1 MRQRLVRSLL
11 VLTLLSSGTS
21 APFAHVHP
29 PGHDH
34 AAGAGSAGSEIS
46 AGEHDARRHWHGI
59 HWHQGERRG
68 PGTSG
73 ADIGERVAVA
83 LAEAA
88 EAPPVRIDTMPAP
101 AAEALP
107 SATVCYPASRTAP
120 AAACADP
127 DPPPRASRS
136 PRAPPLP
143 R

>member
-34 AAGAGSAGSEIS
+34 GGAATSVES
-46 AGEHDARRHWHGI
+46 AGERGARRDWHGV
-59 HWHQGERRG
+59 HWHQGERRA

-73 ADIGERVAVA
+73 PDIGERVSVA
-83 LAEAA
+83 LEAA
-88 EAPPVRIDTMPAP
+88 AETAPVRSDTTPAP
-101 AAEALP
+101 AEALP
-107 SATVCYPASRTAP
+107 SAALSNPASRTAP

-127 DPPPRASRS
+127 DPPPRARRS
-136 PRAPPLP
+136 TRAPPLP

>member
-34 AAGAGSAGSEIS
+34 GAGTGGEAA
-46 AGEHDARRHWHGI
+46 AGEHDARRQWHGV

-83 LAEAA
+83 LAAAA

-101 AAEALP
+101 AAEALS
-107 SATVCYPASRTAP
+107 SAALCEPASRTAP

-127 DPPPRASRS
+127 DPPPRARRS
-136 PRAPPLP
+136 SRAPPLP

>member
-29 PGHDH
+29 AGHDH
-34 AAGAGSAGSEIS
+34 GDAATSGES
-46 AGEHDARRHWHGI
+46 AGERDARRLWRGV

-73 ADIGERVAVA
+73 ADIGERISVA
-83 LAEAA
+83 LAAAA
-88 EAPPVRIDTMPAP
+88 ETPPVRVDTMPAP
-101 AAEALP
+101 PAEALP
-107 SATVCYPASRTAP
+107 SAALCDPASRTAP

-127 DPPPRASRS
+127 DPPPRAGRS
-136 PRAPPLP
+136 TRAPPLL

>member
-11 VLTLLSSGTS
+11 VATLLSSGTS

-34 AAGAGSAGSEIS
+34 AVGAGTEASAG
-46 AGEHDARRHWHGI
+46 GQDARGDWHGI

-73 ADIGERVAVA
+73 ADIGERIAVA
-83 LAEAA
+83 LAAAA
-88 EAPPVRIDTMPAP
+88 EAPPVRVDTTPAP
-101 AAEALP
+101 ADAWP
-107 SATVCYPASRTAP
+107 SIAVCDPASRTAP

-127 DPPPRASRS
+127 DPPPRAPRS
-136 PRAPPLP
+136 TRAPPLP
-143 R
+143 C

>member
-1 MRQRLVRSLL
+1 MRQRLVRALL
-11 VLTLLSSGTS
+11 VLTLLSSGAS

-34 AAGAGSAGSEIS
+34 AAGAAGEAS
-46 AGEHDARRHWHGI
+46 AGEHDARRDWHGI

-83 LAEAA
+83 LAAAA
-88 EAPPVRIDTMPAP
+88 EPPPVRIDTTPAP
-101 AAEALP
+101 ADAWP
-107 SATVCYPASRTAP
+107 SIAVGDPASRTAP

>member
-1 MRQRLVRSLL
+1 MRQRLVRALL

-34 AAGAGSAGSEIS
+34 GGAATSGES
-46 AGEHDARRHWHGI
+46 AGERDARRDWGGV
-59 HWHQGERRG
+59 HWHQGERQG

-73 ADIGERVAVA
+73 ADIGERVSVA
-83 LAEAA
+83 LAAAA
-88 EAPPVRIDTMPAP
+88 ETPPVRIDTMPAP
-101 AAEALP
+101 AEALP
-107 SATVCYPASRTAP
+107 SAALCDPASRTAP

-127 DPPPRASRS
+127 DPPPRARRS
-136 PRAPPLP
+136 TRAPPLP

>member
-1 MRQRLVRSLL
+1 MRQRLVRALL
-11 VLTLLSSGTS
+11 VVTLLSSGTS

-34 AAGAGSAGSEIS
+34 AAGTGGEAS

-59 HWHQGERRG
+59 HWHQGELRA
-68 PGTSG
+68 PGTPG

-83 LAEAA
+83 LAAAA
-88 EAPPVRIDTMPAP
+88 EAPSVRVDTTPAP
-101 AAEALP
+101 ADAWPPIA
-107 SATVCYPASRTAP
+107 VGDPASRTAP

-127 DPPPRASRS
+127 DPPPRARRS
-136 PRAPPLP
+136 TRAPPLP